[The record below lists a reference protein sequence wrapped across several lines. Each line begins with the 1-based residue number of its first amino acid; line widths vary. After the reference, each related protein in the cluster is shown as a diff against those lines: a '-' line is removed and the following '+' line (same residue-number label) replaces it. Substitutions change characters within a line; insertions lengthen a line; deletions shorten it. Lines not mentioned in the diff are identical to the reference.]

1 MKRNYLLII
10 ALVVILTVVG
20 VGCYWAGSSQ
30 TPSVAT
36 AGTGQFP
43 MPFSLGGV
51 GVLLAVVKWF
61 ISKVVLVIATV
72 FKLIIAFLLLMAVG
86 MGITYL
92 F

>member
-1 MKRNYLLII
+1 MKKNYLFII
-10 ALVVILTVVG
+10 ALAAILTVVG

-30 TPSVAT
+30 TPSATT

-51 GVLLAVVKWF
+51 GVLLAVIKWF

-86 MGITYL
+86 MGVIYL